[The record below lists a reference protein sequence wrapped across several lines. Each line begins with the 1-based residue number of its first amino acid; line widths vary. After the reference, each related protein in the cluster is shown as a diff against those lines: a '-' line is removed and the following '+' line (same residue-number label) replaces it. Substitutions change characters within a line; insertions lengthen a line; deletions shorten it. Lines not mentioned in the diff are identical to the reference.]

1 MCLHEKVKTL
11 DVTEKILGQC
21 KELKQILEEIVL
33 KEKLEKY
40 ELVRQQGYYNMLD
53 KRARKL
59 SGLTEDEYQYI
70 LENYTKLI
78 SKFPEVKQNVERRL
92 EYMKSAEISKVI
104 ALGGC
109 KNCIEIV
116 SKKLDVK
123 VEDLCQKCQQL
134 ICQKIKI

>member
-1 MCLHEKVKTL
+1 MCLHEKVKTS
-11 DVTEKILGQC
+11 DVTKKILGQC
-21 KELKQILEEIVL
+21 KELKQILNEIVL

-78 SKFPEVKQNVERRL
+78 SKFPEVKQNVKRRL

-104 ALGGC
+104 ALRGC
-109 KNCIEIV
+109 ENCIEIV
-116 SKKLDVK
+116 SRKLDVK

-134 ICQKIKI
+134 I

>member
-53 KRARKL
+53 KRAIKL

-70 LENYTKLI
+70 LENNTKLI
-78 SKFPEVKQNVERRL
+78 SKFPEVKQNVKRRL

-104 ALGGC
+104 APRGC
-109 KNCIEIV
+109 ENCIEIV
-116 SKKLDVK
+116 SRKLDVK

-134 ICQKIKI
+134 I

>member
-11 DVTEKILGQC
+11 KTADKIIEQC
-21 KELKQILEEIVL
+21 NEIQDILKETRLKENLEE
-33 KEKLEKY
+33 Y
-40 ELVRQQGYYNMLD
+40 EVVRQQGCNNMLD
-53 KRARKL
+53 RKAREL
-59 SGLTEDEYQYI
+59 TGLTEDEYQYI
-70 LENYTKLI
+70 LENYTQLI
-78 SKFPEVKQNVERRL
+78 SKFPEVKQNVKRRL

-104 ALGGC
+104 ALRGC

-134 ICQKIKI
+134 I